1 MSTSTKG
8 VPGPGE
14 YKTVPKWGCVEKKFS
29 VTKKNTYIDQIVKKE
44 IDKLLSVSNKQKIS
58 GNKNSRRREIFILR
72 F

>member
-44 IDKLLSVSNKQKIS
+44 IDKPSPHQVFY
-58 GNKNSRRREIFILR
+58 IF
-72 F
+72 